1 MRQQRSIYRSAWA
14 HPMDSMI
21 ARDIAREEASW
32 LIDILLCAEEK
43 IHSYLQ
49 ILKYDLKYPI
59 HL

>member
-1 MRQQRSIYRSAWA
+1 
-14 HPMDSMI
+14 MI